1 MTKKEDQHLSL
12 AQAAVMLGVHPT
24 TLRRWADAGHLPV
37 FVTLGGHRRFQ
48 LQDLEAF
55 QEKRRRF
62 KIVGGVEGIWGGR
75 ALEET
80 RQVLGEGPDQPGW
93 LAQFDEPAR
102 EFHRQL
108 GRRLMGVTIQYIALA
123 RGGEGLLDEARQ
135 IGSIYAQNLRQ
146 RGDTLPQ
153 ALEML
158 FFFRDNM
165 LEVALRLP
173 EAAQLRTEANQH
185 LFRRL
190 QDVFNAVELAMV
202 EDYQSPRP
210 PMNGKT

>member
-1 MTKKEDQHLSL
+1 MTDKQGQHLSL
-12 AQAAVMLGVHPT
+12 AQAAAELGVHPT

-37 FVTLGGHRRFQ
+37 FVTLGGHRRFRI
-48 LQDLEAF
+48 QDVQAF
-55 QEKRRRF
+55 QEKRQRL
-62 KIVGGVEGIWGGR
+62 KIVGGLDGIWGGR

-80 RQVLGEGPDQPGW
+80 RQVLSEGPARPGW
-93 LAQFDEPAR
+93 LAQFDQPAR

-108 GRRLMGVTIQYIALA
+108 GRRLIGVTMQYIALA
-123 RGGEGLLDEARQ
+123 RGGEALLDEARQ
-135 IGSIYAQNLRQ
+135 TGYVYAQNLRQ
-146 RGDTLPQ
+146 RGVTLPQ

-173 EAAQLRTEANQH
+173 EAAQLRAEANQH

-210 PMNGKT
+210 LANGKS